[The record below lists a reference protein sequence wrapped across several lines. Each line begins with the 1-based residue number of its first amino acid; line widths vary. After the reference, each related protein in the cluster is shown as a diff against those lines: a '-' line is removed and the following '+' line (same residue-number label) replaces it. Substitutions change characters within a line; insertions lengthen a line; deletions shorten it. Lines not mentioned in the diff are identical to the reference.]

1 MSIFKNENNFLFKTK
16 QAIIF
21 CLLYSLAFLAF
32 TDEIKPILQLENRMR
47 SPEGLDLKAAGRENA
62 KTFEEAQK
70 ELNAKQNSVI
80 QSNQTQKLMIDVTKA
95 IEDAKS
101 INQSK
106 KNTDILVMG
115 ALRNLHNTG
124 GAYSL
129 LSIADARQKALQNNL
144 SLKVIQYDPIIATQ
158 KLNIERAKFDKIIFA
173 NAKYGRKNLPTQ
185 SADLVSLASDNASLN
200 NQIVKLNNLEQIKDA
215 LNVEVGVEVPL
226 RTGGKVIVSAPFA
239 YRDGLSRFGKSEY
252 NSALKFSISQPLL
265 RDAGVN
271 NNEASITIANLEQ
284 LGQQART
291 RLQSIRILATT
302 DKAYWVLNQA
312 WVELEIRT
320 QQHQYAT
327 ENLIMVKKRVKEG
340 LTAAVEINR
349 AEIGVADRLEQLI
362 IADTNLQISQRQLKF
377 FLNDA
382 DFTMETE
389 KGFIPVTNA
398 TLTHFEFDVEKL
410 IENALSN
417 RLELLDLELKLT
429 EDTARIGNLENQ
441 TLPVFNL
448 DYQYGALS
456 QTGNQFTNSFSQLGN
471 FSDWYVGFRFEMP
484 VTNESRLSRLNQAV
498 QQRLQRLSS
507 KALQKLAVKKE
518 ILDALDIQNQQW
530 KRILTARQQV
540 LIAGINYEAELKQFK
555 EGLRSMTEVLEMLT
569 RLGEAQ
575 IKEIKAITDYQIAQI
590 DLAFA
595 TGTLLGYSQV
605 NF

>member
-1 MSIFKNENNFLFKTK
+1 MSIFLNENKFLFKTT
-16 QAIIF
+16 QAINF
-21 CLLYSLAFLAF
+21 CLLYSLTFLSFA
-32 TDEIKPILQLENRMR
+32 DEIKPTLQLENRMK
-47 SPEGLDLKAAGRENA
+47 SAEGLDLKTAGRENP
-62 KTFEEAQK
+62 KTLDEAQK
-70 ELNAKQNSVI
+70 EFNANQHSI
-80 QSNQTQKLMIDVTKA
+80 TQSNQTQKLIIDVSRA

-101 INQSK
+101 TNKDKEKTDNLAKGSL
-106 KNTDILVMG
+106 KNLYQ
-115 ALRNLHNTG
+115 TG

-129 LSIADARQKALQNNL
+129 LSITDARQKALQNNL
-144 SLKVIQYDPIIATQ
+144 SLKIIRYDPIIATQ
-158 KLNIERAKFDKIIFA
+158 KLNIERAKFDTIFFA
-173 NAKYGRKNLPTQ
+173 NANYGRKNLPAQ
-185 SADLVSLASDNASLN
+185 SSDLVSLTSNNASLN
-200 NQIVKLNNLEQIKDA
+200 NQIVKLNNLEQTKEAINA
-215 LNVEVGVEVPL
+215 EVGVEVPL
-226 RTGGKVIVSAPFA
+226 RTGGSIVISTPFT
-239 YRDGLSRFGKSEY
+239 YKNGLSSFGKSEY

-312 WVELEIRT
+312 WVELEVRT

-327 ENLIMVKKRVKEG
+327 ENLTMVKKRVKEG